1 MSQSICVISTR
12 APYSGQTAREALD
25 VALVSASYDLDTSL
39 ILMGDGV
46 YQALHEQNPEALPR
60 KNLTA
65 LLKALPMYGIE
76 TIYVD
81 ADSLAERNL
90 SADQLLPD
98 ITLLE
103 EGALAPFIACHD
115 KVLNF

>member
-1 MSQSICVISTR
+1 MTQSVCVISTR
-12 APYSGQTAREALD
+12 APYSSQSAREALD

-39 ILMGDGV
+39 LLMGDGV
-46 YQALHEQNPEALPR
+46 YQLLDNQSPEQLPR

-65 LLKALPMYGIE
+65 MLKALPMYGVE

-81 ADSLAERNL
+81 ADSLEERGIDEN
-90 SADQLLPD
+90 QLLPMF
-98 ITLLE
+98 TLLE
-103 EGALAPFIACHD
+103 EGALAPFIAQHD